1 MTFTVLQTDVFARW
15 LKRLRDPKA
24 TARILLRLETLSRGR
39 EGDTK
44 GLGDGLSELRIH
56 LSPGYR
62 IYYLKKGRTM
72 ILLLCGGDKGSQK
85 RDIERARKLAADVV
99 EQELRP

>member
-1 MTFTVLQTDVFARW
+1 
-15 LKRLRDPKA
+15 
-24 TARILLRLETLSRGR
+24 
-39 EGDTK
+39 
-44 GLGDGLSELRIH
+44 
-56 LSPGYR
+56 
-62 IYYLKKGRTM
+62 M